1 MRQAARVT
9 LFIHDRDGRLEAM
22 PDLEVLHALL
32 EQMPLITAGC
42 DGSRTFVFDL
52 VNPAGVMAAPRSR
65 IAPPTPMCPDAAL
78 ESVRAISMALGKAA
92 RALGLPMTAALAES
106 AEQLAFSEAMAR
118 DGAAALE

>member
-9 LFIHDRDGRLEAM
+9 LFIHDRNGQLEAM

-32 EQMPLITAGC
+32 EQMPLITAGA

-52 VNPAGVMAAPRSR
+52 VDPAGVMAGPRSR
-65 IAPPTPMCPDAAL
+65 ATSTAAMCPDVAL
-78 ESVRAISMALGKAA
+78 ESVRAISVALGQAA

-106 AEQLAFSEAMAR
+106 AEQLAFSEARAR
-118 DGAAALE
+118 DGTAMLE